1 MKKAKIEWELRC
13 ATISLGMK
21 LWLDIQCAGTRQ
33 GGRTVSLPSVLVFE
47 RKVVPSQS
55 TSRTTPPPSPY
66 DEPKRST
73 KTATASAIYS
83 ESSYAPSQSTSR
95 TTPPPSHRAPYRST
109 DAQKIIIKAVYLFNK
124 KFTNKPISKLV
135 SGVGAVTDGL
145 VLRISTEGL
154 FIDDDVRKVAQRE

>member
-21 LWLDIQCAGTRQ
+21 LWLDIQSAGTRQ
-33 GGRTVSLPSVLVFE
+33 GGCAVSLPSVLVFE
-47 RKVVPSQS
+47 RKVV
-55 TSRTTPPPSPY
+55 
-66 DEPKRST
+66 
-73 KTATASAIYS
+73 
-83 ESSYAPSQSTSR
+83 PSQSTSR

-154 FIDDDVRKVAQRE
+154 FIDDDVRKVAQREWDVKAWCPHLSIRNFSFFFIIDASKI